1 MPSPDLSSSS
11 NLSRG
16 YLFALAS
23 AAVLSTTAIFIRYL
37 TQTFQMPALILAAWR
52 EFFVVVTL
60 LPILVIFKPALL
72 KVNTKIF
79 KYLVIY
85 GLVLAAFNSF
95 WTLSVSLNGAAVA
108 TVLAYCSA
116 GFSALLGWGFLK
128 ERLDWGKILAVL
140 LTLSGCVL
148 VSGALQADA
157 WSTNIL
163 GIITGTLSGL
173 AYAVYTMMGRKAS
186 LNGINPWTTLLYIFS
201 FAAIILTFTNL
212 AFGASLPGGA
222 VHISDMLWLGNQTIG
237 WLILFLLAAGPT
249 MVGFGLYNIS
259 LVNLPASVAN
269 LVLTLEPVFT
279 AAIAFVLLGER
290 MNLVQV
296 IGSIL
301 ILGGVVFL
309 RIYQIRTS
317 ARKFPY
323 SELTK
328 N

>member
-116 GFSALLGWGFLK
+116 GFSALLGRF
-128 ERLDWGKILAVL
+128 VL
-140 LTLSGCVL
+140 FPILTLSSGVL
-148 VSGALQADA
+148 VSHVRCRRGNM
-157 WSTNIL
+157 TP
-163 GIITGTLSGL
+163 SGRH
-173 AYAVYTMMGRKAS
+173 APK
-186 LNGINPWTTLLYIFS
+186 
-201 FAAIILTFTNL
+201 
-212 AFGASLPGGA
+212 
-222 VHISDMLWLGNQTIG
+222 
-237 WLILFLLAAGPT
+237 
-249 MVGFGLYNIS
+249 
-259 LVNLPASVAN
+259 
-269 LVLTLEPVFT
+269 
-279 AAIAFVLLGER
+279 
-290 MNLVQV
+290 
-296 IGSIL
+296 
-301 ILGGVVFL
+301 
-309 RIYQIRTS
+309 
-317 ARKFPY
+317 
-323 SELTK
+323 
-328 N
+328 